1 LGCVLYELAT
11 LEYPFN
17 GDNIL
22 LLAKK
27 ISTEEPKEISGRYS
41 SDLAKLIKWM
51 LRKDPEQRPTIRQ
64 VLESRFVSDYLVRFK
79 MHD

>member
-1 LGCVLYELAT
+1 MGCVLYELAT

-27 ISTEEPKEISGRYS
+27 ISTEEPNEISGRYS

-51 LRKDPEQRPTIRQ
+51 LRKDP
-64 VLESRFVSDYLVRFK
+64 
-79 MHD
+79 